1 MIADRRSPH
10 LVHGVSQST
19 LRAALYM
26 RVSTGRQAEHD
37 LSIPDQRSQ
46 LKSWCR
52 ANGHHVV
59 AEYIEAGASAGDDR
73 RPSFQQMIERACD
86 GEHAFDL
93 IVVHSY
99 SRFFREAFEQEFYL
113 RKLAKHGVRVVSITQ
128 PVGDETEPVHAM
140 MRKVIALF
148 DEYQSKENA
157 KHVIRSMKENAR
169 QGFWNG
175 ATPPLGYKLI
185 EAEKRGAKIKKKLA
199 VDPVEAET
207 VRLIFRLYLLGDGSS
222 GALGV
227 KEIVKW
233 LNGRG
238 YRTRRGRSF
247 GVGPVHK
254 LLTNTIYIGRWKFN
268 QASSKTGE
276 RKAENEVVEIPVPT
290 IIEPNTFEQ
299 VQRQLQA
306 RSPKRQAPRVT
317 TGPILLT
324 GLAVCAT
331 CRGGMT
337 LRTGTS
343 KGGRVYR
350 YYTCSNCATKGKTVC
365 KGRSIAMQKLDTLVT
380 EHLLERLFKPER
392 IAAILASLS
401 SRRAVQAAALNA
413 RITALQREM
422 TDAEDKL
429 KRLYRLVED
438 GLTDVDEV
446 LKDRLNT
453 LKADRDRAKAALE
466 RAKEHSASQIQI
478 DPGLIER
485 FGRTMRESFSTGSVP
500 FRKAYLRSLID
511 VIEIDDH
518 QVRIKGSKEL
528 LEKTVLASQHGQSW
542 CSQTSTR
549 WRSLGDSNPC
559 FRRERADNESMA
571 VHWHFS
577 RPLKTLQ
584 LFLFL
589 SLPVHHSAPTS
600 LPYICRTATLPDG
613 SLFHRLRPRHV

>member
-1 MIADRRSPH
+1 MNGPRSSPN
-10 LVHGVSQST
+10 LGLDDSPAA

-73 RPSFQQMIERACD
+73 RPAFQQMIERACD
-86 GEHAFDL
+86 GEHAFDI

-175 ATPPLGYKLI
+175 ATPPLGYRLI
-185 EAEKRGAKIKKKLA
+185 EAEKRGAKIKKKLE

-207 VRLIFRLYLLGDGSS
+207 VRLIFKLYLLGDGNS

-238 YRTRRGRSF
+238 HQTRRGKSF
-247 GVGPVHK
+247 GVGQLHK
-254 LLTNTIYIGRWKFN
+254 LLTNTVYIGRWKFN
-268 QASSKTGE
+268 QTSSKTRM
-276 RKAENEVVEIPVPT
+276 RKADEEVVEIPVPA
-290 IIEPNTFEQ
+290 IIELDTFGQ
-299 VQRQLQA
+299 VQRQLHA

-331 CRGGMT
+331 CRGGMM

-350 YYTCSNCATKGKTVC
+350 YYTCSNCATKGKTAC
-365 KGRSIAMQKLDTLVT
+365 KGRSIPMDKLDGMVT
-380 EHLLERLFKPER
+380 DHLLERLFKPER
-392 IAAILASLS
+392 IALILASLS
-401 SRRAVQAAALNA
+401 SRRSELAAAVNT
-413 RITALQREM
+413 RMSALQREVV
-422 TDAEDKL
+422 DAEDRL

-438 GLTDVDEV
+438 GLDVDEV
-446 LKDRLNT
+446 LKERLTT

-466 RAKEHSASQIQI
+466 RAREQSASQIQI
-478 DPGLIER
+478 NPALIER
-485 FGRTMRESFSTGSVP
+485 FGRTMRENFTAGSVP

-511 VIEIDDH
+511 VIEVDDH
-518 QVRIKGSKEL
+518 QVRIKGTKEV
-528 LEKTVLASQHGQSW
+528 LEKAVLASQHRESW

-549 WRSLGDSNPC
+549 WRTRHDSNVGPPSA
-559 FRRERADNESMA
+559 EG
-571 VHWHFS
+571 H
-577 RPLKTLQ
+577 
-584 LFLFL
+584 L
-589 SLPVHHSAPTS
+589 SPW
-600 LPYICRTATLPDG
+600 
-613 SLFHRLRPRHV
+613 